1 MCNFLFL
8 FFVYRDPNSPARAG
22 KSLSENEIAAE
33 ISNDKQDKTG
43 RLLDL
48 AVDSI
53 SNFVGSHNLEVKLP
67 QETTQE
73 VARYIEEGIYKIKNK
88 LNCQKF

>member
-1 MCNFLFL
+1 MLLKCVFLFP
-8 FFVYRDPNSPARAG
+8 FVNRDPNAPARAG

-53 SNFVGSHNLEVKLP
+53 TNFVSSHNLEVKLP

-73 VARYIEEGIYKIKNK
+73 VARFIEEGMHNIAII
-88 LNCQKF
+88 F